1 MKSDALQKACL
12 AATQRNPKLS
22 GKKPVV
28 TEQSENRFLLVFSLS
43 EILPGEKGLEQ
54 KVRVV
59 TDADGHIIKMSSSR

>member
-12 AATQRNPKLS
+12 AATHRNPKLS

-43 EILPGEKGLEQ
+43 EILPGEKRLEQ